1 MDQFIEHAVKPDA
14 DGEGAFPGLDV
25 DVAGAGLDGVDEEV
39 IDQRGNFNA
48 LLVRNRLQIT
58 SGLIHR
64 MSLVCFGDRWSDILS
79 IQPFMAS
86 RKIGRGVPNQMCS

>member
-1 MDQFIEHAVKPDA
+1 MNQFIEHSVEADA

-25 DVAGAGLDGVDEEV
+25 DVAGVGLDGVDEEL

-64 MSLVCFGDRWSDILS
+64 MSLVFFGDRRLD
-79 IQPFMAS
+79 M
-86 RKIGRGVPNQMCS
+86 